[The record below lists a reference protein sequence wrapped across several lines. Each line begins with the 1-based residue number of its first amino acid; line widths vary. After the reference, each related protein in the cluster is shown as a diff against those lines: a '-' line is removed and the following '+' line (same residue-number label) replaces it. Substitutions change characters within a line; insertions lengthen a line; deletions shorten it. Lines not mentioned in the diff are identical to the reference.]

1 MQPLNLFR
9 EAQRRNPY
17 PIYWPMR
24 RIRPLLNIPRY
35 DVWMVYR
42 YDDVKRVLTDY
53 TNFSS
58 DFRRLFRPGEA
69 SPRMRAD
76 LISSDPPVHTKLRNL
91 VNRAFTSRAV
101 ANLEP
106 RIRQLTHEML
116 DGVVETGRIDLV
128 RDLAYPLPVIV
139 IAEMLGIPPE
149 DRARFKTWSDE
160 IVRSADRVIV
170 DRDAAGE
177 HDDSDGPP
185 DMAGT
190 MRPYFQEI
198 IARRRVEPR
207 DDLISGLVAAE
218 IDGERLTEQDVL
230 SLCSLLLIAGN
241 VTTTNLIGNAI
252 LTLLKHPEQL
262 ARLRADLSL
271 LPGAIEEVLRY
282 RSPVQFMFRVA
293 AQDGELGGQKIRAG
307 ARVIAFIGSANRDEG
322 KFAHANQFDI
332 TRSPNPHLAFGH
344 GVHYCLGAPLA
355 RLEARVA
362 LTAILERLPN
372 LARASKWPLPPTEAL
387 ILNGVRQLPLRFTP
401 GPRFAMA

>member
-1 MQPLNLFR
+1 
-9 EAQRRNPY
+9 
-17 PIYWPMR
+17 
-24 RIRPLLNIPRY
+24 
-35 DVWMVYR
+35 
-42 YDDVKRVLTDY
+42 
-53 TNFSS
+53 
-58 DFRRLFRPGEA
+58 
-69 SPRMRAD
+69 
-76 LISSDPPVHTKLRNL
+76 
-91 VNRAFTSRAV
+91 
-101 ANLEP
+101 
-106 RIRQLTHEML
+106 ML
-116 DGVVETGRIDLV
+116 DRVVETGRIDLV

-149 DRARFKTWSDE
+149 DRARFKAWSDD
-160 IVRSADRVIV
+160 VVSSADRVIL
-170 DRDAAGE
+170 DRGAAGE
-177 HDDSDGPP
+177 VDDAAMSD

-218 IDGERLTEQDVL
+218 IEGERLTEHDVL

-332 TRSPNPHLAFGH
+332 TRSPNPHVAFGH

-362 LTAILERLPN
+362 LTAILERLPD